1 MSIKTLSGRISDV
14 FWRKEYLWKSCKYMR
29 ILRKISNCKWES
41 NVKNHYVISREI
53 YLNNLCILSLMCSCQ
68 HAAYIMHFSE
78 LDGSTAAG
86 AVWRSLL
93 SSHGKSPTPC
103 RKWPNWIQYSC
114 PAQLCFLYHIQLDH
128 FQYGGG
134 DFTWEDIRN
143 LNTAPAAF
151 EPSNSEKCMM
161 YAGCTQLHIKLKML
175 RLLK

>member
-1 MSIKTLSGRISDV
+1 MKVFFISIKTLFSRISDV

-78 LDGSTAAG
+78 LDGSTAAAG

-93 SSHGKSPTPC
+93 SCHGKSPPPC
-103 RKWPNWIQYSC
+103 RKWPNWIWYSY
-114 PAQLCFLYHIQLDH
+114 PAQLWIFVPY
-128 FQYGGG
+128 
-134 DFTWEDIRN
+134 DFGFINPDWHELWKR
-143 LNTAPAAF
+143 
-151 EPSNSEKCMM
+151 K
-161 YAGCTQLHIKLKML
+161 KML
-175 RLLK
+175 IFSAT